1 MLASGFLHHTKLELV
16 GLPGLSTG
24 TSNKR
29 RALMCRPLVFVS
41 APLSASATLYVI
53 SVDTTGSVIC
63 LALVRISHDAF
74 GMDQVL
80 TVVNP
85 ELIALSVEWK
95 DRRYEMPLIRCDLGT
110 DSLLLVDGVPVQQ
123 D

>member
-1 MLASGFLHHTKLELV
+1 MLESGFLHHTKLELV

-24 TSNKR
+24 TSNKK
-29 RALMCRPLVFVS
+29 RALVCRPLVFLA

-53 SVDTTGSVIC
+53 SVDTTGSIMC

-74 GMDQVL
+74 SMDQVL

-85 ELIALSVEWK
+85 ELIAVRAEWK
-95 DRRYEMPLIRCDLGT
+95 GQRFEMPLIRCDSGT
-110 DSLLLVDGVPVQQ
+110 ETLLLVDGVPVQQ